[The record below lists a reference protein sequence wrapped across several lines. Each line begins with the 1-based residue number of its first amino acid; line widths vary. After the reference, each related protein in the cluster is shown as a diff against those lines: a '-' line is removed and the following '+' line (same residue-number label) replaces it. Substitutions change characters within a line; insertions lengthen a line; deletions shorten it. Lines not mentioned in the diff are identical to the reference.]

1 MPARTFAEVLT
12 DLADFGDNK
21 SVTDVLGK
29 TLEVVG
35 YEPIS
40 TRWGDACRIHALLDG
55 EHITILTWS
64 SVLKRQLDSVKDKFP
79 LVGSIQ
85 QVKQYYTFV

>member
-1 MPARTFAEVLT
+1 VATRTFAEVLT

-55 EHITILTWS
+55 ENISILTWS
-64 SVLKRQLDSVKDKFP
+64 GVLKKQLDSVKDKLP

-85 QVKQYYTFV
+85 QVKNYYTFA

>member
-12 DLADFGDNK
+12 SLADFGENL
-21 SVTDVLGK
+21 SIPDVLGK

-35 YEPIS
+35 YEPVQ

-55 EHITILTWS
+55 ENISILSWS
-64 SVLKRQLDSVKDKFP
+64 GVLKKQLDSVKDKLP

-85 QVKQYYTFV
+85 QVKQYYTFL

>member
-12 DLADFGDNK
+12 DLADFGENL
-21 SVTDVLGK
+21 SAADVLGK

-55 EHITILTWS
+55 EHITVLTWS
-64 SVLKRQLDSVKDKFP
+64 SVLKKQLDSVKDKLP

-85 QVKQYYTFV
+85 QVKNYYTFA

>member
-1 MPARTFAEVLT
+1 MATQTFAEVLT
-12 DLADFGDNK
+12 NLADFGDNK
-21 SVTDVLGK
+21 SVADVLGK
-29 TLEVVG
+29 TLEVTG

-55 EHITILTWS
+55 ENISILSWS
-64 SVLKRQLDSVKDKFP
+64 GVLKKQLDSVRDKLP

-85 QVKQYYTFV
+85 QVKNYYTFA

>member
-1 MPARTFAEVLT
+1 MATRTFAEVLT

-21 SVTDVLGK
+21 SVADVLGK
-29 TLEVVG
+29 TLEVTG

-55 EHITILTWS
+55 ENISILSWS
-64 SVLKRQLDSVKDKFP
+64 GVLKKQLDSVRDKLP

-85 QVKQYYTFV
+85 QVKNYYTFA